1 MKATSESHSDE
12 SAADAADE
20 PHVITPSQLALL
32 VVLMRQGR
40 KWSQEQLAGVS
51 GLTART
57 IQRVERGEPSNID
70 TRRALA
76 RAFEAEDIDC
86 FNKPYKQ
93 ITAAEMQAEQDKLE
107 RETITLAVQPAT
119 GKGLVELAE
128 STSADLFH
136 AAVDLPQDAV
146 EACAAL
152 TDYWREYREMSELY
166 TEVGKLEVRA
176 EFQSRLDEL
185 RRMKFSLR
193 LAERVVHLKVAGHA
207 DAKPT
212 RCKVGYVVV
221 FALGKEPDEIR
232 APRVVEFKF

>member
-1 MKATSESHSDE
+1 MNATSESRPDE
-12 SAADAADE
+12 PAAGNADE

-32 VVLMRQGR
+32 VVLMRQAR

-51 GLTART
+51 GLTSRT
-57 IQRVERGEPSNID
+57 IQRVERGEPSNVD

-93 ITAAEMQAEQDKLE
+93 VTVAEMQAEQDKLE
-107 RETITLAVQPAT
+107 RENITLAAQPAT
-119 GKGLVELAE
+119 GKRLVELAE
-128 STSADLFH
+128 SASADLFH
-136 AAVDLPQDAV
+136 AAVDLPQ
-146 EACAAL
+146 EAAEAFAAL
-152 TDYWREYREMSELY
+152 IDYWREYREVSELY
-166 TEVGKLEVRA
+166 SEVDKLDVRN

-193 LAERVVHLKVAGHA
+193 LAERVVNLKVAGHS
-207 DAKPT
+207 DTKPT
-212 RCKVGYVVV
+212 RCRVGYVVA
-221 FALGKEPDEIR
+221 FPLGKEPDEIR